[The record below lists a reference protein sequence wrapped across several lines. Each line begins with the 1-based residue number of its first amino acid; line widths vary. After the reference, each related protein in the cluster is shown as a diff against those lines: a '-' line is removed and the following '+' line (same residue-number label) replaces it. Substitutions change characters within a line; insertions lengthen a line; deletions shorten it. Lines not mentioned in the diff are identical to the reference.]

1 MSYKRYYLPGVDE
14 IHQLVET
21 PASKEKTDR
30 IRFVVTVVVS
40 VAATIFLLLFSGLL
54 LTLVK
59 TVAMPQPTPVSAA
72 VAISAAVRRL
82 CKRNGFDS
90 MSFCIYDCRHMRKS
104 FFYSF
109 LKPFHFFIS
118 FPCLT
123 SVSILCLLG
132 HLRGKK
138 NSDYLVIVKVKH
150 RTNLLDF

>member
-40 VAATIFLLLFSGLL
+40 VVATIASIVAAVFGLL

-59 TVAMPQPTPVSAA
+59 TVTMPQPTPVSAA

-90 MSFCIYDCRHMRKS
+90 MSFCVYDCRHMRKS
-104 FFYSF
+104 FFTRFSNF
-109 LKPFHFFIS
+109 
-118 FPCLT
+118 
-123 SVSILCLLG
+123 
-132 HLRGKK
+132 
-138 NSDYLVIVKVKH
+138 VIVPPLFH
-150 RTNLLDF
+150 LQSPHLYLIRYILS